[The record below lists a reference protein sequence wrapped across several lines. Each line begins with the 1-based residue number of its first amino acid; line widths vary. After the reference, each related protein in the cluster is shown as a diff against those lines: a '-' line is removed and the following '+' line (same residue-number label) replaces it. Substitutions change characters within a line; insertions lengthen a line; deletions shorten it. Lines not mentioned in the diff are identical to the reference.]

1 MIITAHFNS
10 LQRAVA
16 EARKY
21 GATASYEAVDARI
34 QQEGRFTHDITS
46 TRQLTIRRAQGKGW
60 TLAVDVAGAVR
71 PVSQMPKPL
80 FELLRQPQFG

>member
-21 GATASYEAVDARI
+21 GATASYDAVNARI
-34 QQEGRFTHDITS
+34 QQQDGRFVHDITS
-46 TRQLTIRRAQGKGW
+46 ARQLTISRAQGKGW
-60 TLAVDVAGAVR
+60 TLAVDVAGAAR
-71 PVSQMPKPL
+71 PVTQMPKPL
-80 FELLRQPQFG
+80 AALLR